1 KQGKNMQL
9 MREMIALLTSGEPVP
24 PQHKD
29 HALTGNFNGYREC
42 HIQPDWLL
50 LYFIENDILVLTLSR
65 TGSHAELF
73 NK

>member
-1 KQGKNMQL
+1 MTKYTASYTAQFKKDAKRAEKQGKNMQL

-42 HIQPDWLL
+42 
-50 LYFIENDILVLTLSR
+50 
-65 TGSHAELF
+65 
-73 NK
+73 